1 MTGPTTRHTP
11 DGFNEPGS
19 SSNPPPPSPLSPLEQ
34 LLATQTAILQ
44 QLAQGPQQHQDHHPQ
59 VARYE
64 DFLGTQPPL
73 FSSAD
78 EPLEADA
85 WIRAI
90 ESKFSILAVPC
101 SEDRKASFAAQQ
113 LRGAVLLWWENY
125 CSMLPAD
132 HVVNWE
138 EFKQAFKTHHI
149 PEGLVERKLNEF
161 LALTQGT
168 RTVLQYPQAFNSLC
182 QYVGHHADSDVKK
195 MEHFRHGLSTK
206 LKDRLLP
213 VRTATYSELVNLA
226 ITQEDA
232 ILAHRAEK
240 KRKTPAPVPS
250 GQP

>member
-1 MTGPTTRHTP
+1 MIGPTTRRTP
-11 DGFNEPGS
+11 GGFNESGS
-19 SSNPPPPSPLSPLEQ
+19 SSDPPPPPPPLSPLEQ
-34 LLATQTAILQ
+34 LLATQIAILQ
-44 QLAQGPQQHQDHHPQ
+44 QLAQGPQQHQHYGRQDHHPQ

-138 EFKQAFKTHHI
+138 EFKQAFKNHHI

-168 RTVLQYPQAFNSLC
+168 RTVL
-182 QYVGHHADSDVKK
+182 
-195 MEHFRHGLSTK
+195 
-206 LKDRLLP
+206 
-213 VRTATYSELVNLA
+213 
-226 ITQEDA
+226 
-232 ILAHRAEK
+232 
-240 KRKTPAPVPS
+240 
-250 GQP
+250 